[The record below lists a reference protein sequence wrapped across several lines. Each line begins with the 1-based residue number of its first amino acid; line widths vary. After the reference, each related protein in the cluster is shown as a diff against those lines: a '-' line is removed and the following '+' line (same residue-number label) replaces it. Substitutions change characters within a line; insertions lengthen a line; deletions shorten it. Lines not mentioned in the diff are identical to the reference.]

1 MMEDVDKI
9 ISFLKEKG
17 YVLSMPRVEI
27 IKYLISNKTHHTA
40 ESIYKAISKKYPS
53 ISIATIYNTLKLLS
67 REGFVN
73 QLFIEGEKVFYDST
87 PEAHSHFIC
96 RICGEIKDVPYKPE
110 DKKMIKKDRVEK
122 IYVYFY
128 GICAE
133 CMKKEK
139 RSKF

>member
-1 MMEDVDKI
+1 MMEEVNRI
-9 ISFLKEKG
+9 ISFLKKKG
-17 YVLSMPRVEI
+17 YGISMPRIAI
-27 IKYLISNKTHHTA
+27 INYLVSNKSHHTA

-87 PEAHSHFIC
+87 PESHSHFIC
-96 RICGEIKDVPYKPE
+96 RTCGKIKDLQYKPE
-110 DKKMIKKDRVEK
+110 EVKKLKGDRVEK

-128 GICAE
+128 GVCEDCA
-133 CMKKEK
+133 KKEK
-139 RSKF
+139 KS